1 MTSLFTNSSQN
12 TPLCAVAR
20 HKHFKKV
27 MYPQLHMYV
36 CIYSIMDFYSEH
48 TKLAGHYLA
57 VNERSGICSVIQ
69 YVRGEQASLVK
80 YYHFMC
86 MYMYSIYISRIK
98 VLQNFIETF

>member
-1 MTSLFTNSSQN
+1 
-12 TPLCAVAR
+12 
-20 HKHFKKV
+20 

-80 YYHFMC
+80 YYLFHV
-86 MYMYSIYISRIK
+86 YVHVQYIYISYQSASKFYRDLLDGTGRSCNI
-98 VLQNFIETF
+98 I